1 MRNKFTMW
9 LLPLLLVIIMTGCE
23 DRLGITYPP
32 IPNPPQVSTTD
43 PANVAI
49 DVALNQKIS
58 ATFSR
63 AMDASTI
70 TASTFTLMDGTTA
83 VPGFVSYSGT
93 TAIFVPSSNLAPNTV
108 YTVIITN
115 GAKDPEMLWQ
125 ITMYGALQQALP

>member
-1 MRNKFTMW
+1 MCKMRNNFTIW
-9 LLPLLLVIIMTGCE
+9 LMPLLLVIIMTGCE

-32 IPNPPQVSTTD
+32 VSNPPQVSSTD
-43 PANVAI
+43 TANAET
-49 DVALNQKIS
+49 DVALNQKIV

-93 TAIFVPSSNLAPNTV
+93 TAIFIPSSSLA
-108 YTVIITN
+108 
-115 GAKDPEMLWQ
+115 
-125 ITMYGALQQALP
+125 